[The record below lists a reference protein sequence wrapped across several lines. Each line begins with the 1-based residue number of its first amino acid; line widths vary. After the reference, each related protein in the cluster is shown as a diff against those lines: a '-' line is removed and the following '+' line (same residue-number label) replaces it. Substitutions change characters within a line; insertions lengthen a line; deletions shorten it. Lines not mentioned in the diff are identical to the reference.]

1 MAASKT
7 GDASGLELAPLRSL
21 DDFLLESARFQ
32 MPNIKDLEK
41 WGYRVY
47 NNLIYYQSNYFL
59 MALALFILIGFIHP
73 LKMALGLIAL
83 GIGCVLFS
91 LACSAGPQVSQF
103 KKDHPLVS
111 VAALLSGVYFIV
123 YLLNSI
129 MVFLF
134 GILLPVSVVFVHA
147 SLRMRNIRNK
157 LANKME
163 QIGVKEMTP
172 MRLILDSLGFE
183 ADLN

>member
-1 MAASKT
+1 
-7 GDASGLELAPLRSL
+7 
-21 DDFLLESARFQ
+21 

-134 GILLPVSVVFVHA
+134 GILLPVSGMFFWPHLFYITLFFLIHLLIGINVILSVFTWT
-147 SLRMRNIRNK
+147 L
-157 LANKME
+157 
-163 QIGVKEMTP
+163 
-172 MRLILDSLGFE
+172 F
-183 ADLN
+183 